1 MLYATNFMYSFMR
14 RLVYQLKTWQN
25 LCNKFLNKMFVR
37 HSEIDSLPKYLPR
50 YAWIDEIIS
59 PLKEKGEI
67 SMTLPLSIT
76 IDLDLEALKDIL
88 AQINATAQRSK
99 RTWVAGIDGDIK
111 NISSMKALTG
121 VDVMVL

>member
-1 MLYATNFMYSFMR
+1 MNYYG
-14 RLVYQLKTWQN
+14 
-25 LCNKFLNKMFVR
+25 
-37 HSEIDSLPKYLPR
+37 
-50 YAWIDEIIS
+50 IIS

-67 SMTLPLSIT
+67 SMTLPLFIS

-88 AQINATAQRSK
+88 AQIKATAQQYR

-121 VDVMVL
+121 VDVIIQVNS